1 MRRSKPNAVLLV
13 VILYCPEPV
22 YELCR
27 HAGVLPSEC
36 LVVGETSNDTQIMGV
51 RGGAGYVVG
60 VLTGSGTKDQLLN
73 TGANIVLPNIGY
85 LEKLLLLSSKSVGLV
100 IFDNYPLVM

>member
-1 MRRSKPNAVLLV
+1 
-13 VILYCPEPV
+13 
-22 YELCR
+22 
-27 HAGVLPSEC
+27 
-36 LVVGETSNDTQIMGV
+36 MGV

-85 LEKLLLLSSKSVGLV
+85 LEKLLLLSSKSVGLGD
-100 IFDNYPLVM
+100 IRQLSIGNVMDIDMLDRLEWLRVRRTPQR

>member
-1 MRRSKPNAVLLV
+1 M
-13 VILYCPEPV
+13 
-22 YELCR
+22 
-27 HAGVLPSEC
+27 GD
-36 LVVGETSNDTQIMGV
+36 TSNDTQMGV

-85 LEKLLLLSSKSVGLV
+85 LEKLLLLSSKSVGLGD
-100 IFDNYPLVM
+100 IFDNYPFVM